1 MRFLV
6 ATVLLVS
13 SVLLVGVSS
22 AALVGPTQGYVTYRI
37 TVNSNLTQTEIFTL
51 NQTAQPT
58 SQTGFV
64 VLSINVVSNVR
75 NFTYSNTVNS
85 SSFPEIFPY
94 LVGINNQ
101 SVSYEANG
109 LSVVVHV
116 RNTASSQVS
125 FNGGTYTGTKYQLSV
140 SGTYLPQK
148 LELTG
153 NGTIITLPSGLIYSV
168 QLQPINGYSVNAQL
182 WRTSL
187 PIEVATASSLPV
199 GLALVTIG
207 LLGAIA
213 FAVPSIFMRWRKKP
227 KTEQA
232 PSTQPQTEEKPSYW
246 VD

>member
-6 ATVLLVS
+6 ATILLVS

-22 AALVGPTQGYVTYRI
+22 AALIGPTQGYVTYKI
-37 TVNSNLTQTEIFTL
+37 TVNSNQTQTEIFTL
-51 NQTAQPT
+51 NETAQPT

-64 VLSINVVSNVR
+64 VLSINVLSNVR

-101 SVSYEANG
+101 SISYGANG
-109 LSVVVHV
+109 ISAVVHV
-116 RNTASSQVS
+116 RNTASIKVS
-125 FNGGTYTGTKYQLSV
+125 FNGGTYTGTSYQVSV
-140 SGTYLPQK
+140 SGTYLPQT
-148 LELTG
+148 LELAG
-153 NGTIITLPSGLIYSV
+153 NGTIVTFPSGLIYLF
-168 QLQPINGYSVNAQL
+168 QLEQIDGYSVNAQL
-182 WRTSL
+182 LETSL
-187 PIEVATASSLPV
+187 PITVSTASSLPI

-207 LLGAIA
+207 LLGAMA
-213 FAVPSIFMRWRKKP
+213 FAIPSIFIRWRKKP
-227 KTEQA
+227 KTEEP